1 MTHLNRRQML
11 RSAGAGLATLALSPL
26 YAVAKDAAKEA
37 PAGFTLPKLPY
48 DYDAL
53 EPSIDKET
61 MTIHHDK
68 HHATYVKNLNDALK
82 AQPEFL
88 KMDVADVLRNVE
100 KLPKEIQQTVINNG
114 GGHYNHS
121 LFWTWMGPKAGGEPA
136 GELAKAIDGAF
147 DSFTKFKEK
156 LSTAAIKRFGSGW
169 AWLTLDGKGKL
180 DVVST
185 ANQDSPILTGATPLL
200 GVDVWEHAYYLK
212 YQNKRADYVAAW
224 WNVVNWKDVDERYGA
239 ALKMK

>member
-1 MTHLNRRQML
+1 MAH
-11 RSAGAGLATLALSPL
+11 
-26 YAVAKDAAKEA
+26 V
-37 PAGFTLPKLPY
+37 LPVLPY
-48 DYDAL
+48 SFDAL
-53 EPSIDKET
+53 EPYIDRQT
-61 MTIHHDK
+61 MELHHDK

-82 AQPEFL
+82 DHPDFL
-88 KMDVADVLRNVE
+88 KMDVTEVILNAQ

-121 LFWTWMGPKAGGEPA
+121 LFWIWMGPKAGGEPTGA
-136 GELAKAIDGAF
+136 LAKAIDGAF
-147 DSFTKFKEK
+147 DSFTKFQDK

-169 AWLTLDGKGKL
+169 AWLILKEGKL

-212 YQNKRADYVAAW
+212 YQNKRADYVKAW
-224 WNVVNWKDVDERYGA
+224 WNVVNWKEVDERYGE
-239 ALKMK
+239 ALKTK